1 MNKKQI
7 TLSIILSIIILFSAY
22 STFQSTGKVVQGET
36 QTILLTK
43 QNLPLYLNQHQ
54 ITKDIPKSATIG
66 FQFYSIQNGQQVWE
80 EKYLL
85 KNKKIELKDFTNEKT
100 DIIIS
105 MNSKYFSLF
114 GDICHAI
121 KTANQNGDLQ
131 YNVKIS
137 KTSLLWKYK
146 GMLKY
151 KNCF

>member
-7 TLSIILSIIILFSAY
+7 TVSILFLIIIFFSAY
-22 STFQSTGKVVQGET
+22 STSQSTGKTIQGET

-54 ITKDIPKSATIG
+54 ITKDVPKSATIG
-66 FQFYSIQNGQQVWE
+66 FQFYTIQSGQQIWE

-85 KNKKIELKDFTNEKT
+85 KNKKVELKDFTDENP

-105 MNSKYFSLF
+105 MNSKHFSLF
-114 GDICHAI
+114 GDLCSAI

-131 YNVKIS
+131 YSVKIS
-137 KTSLLWKYK
+137 KTSLLWRYK

-151 KNCF
+151 KKCF

>member
-114 GDICHAI
+114 GDICNAI